1 MKYISGVASFVVVV
15 LLVWLSF
22 DSLLPS
28 KATLATA
35 PDTEFSAQRALVPL
49 VQIAKAPHYH
59 GTDEHTRVRGFII
72 SELEK
77 LGLQTQVQRAFV
89 LSNNNKRLVKP
100 KNIIARLKGTGS
112 GKSLVLLSHY
122 DSALVPS
129 FGASDAGSGV
139 ATILESLRAYN
150 ASGKKPLNDIIVVF
164 TDAEEIGLVGA
175 ALFVEKHP
183 WAKNV
188 GLVLNFE
195 ARGSGGPSNM
205 IVETNGGNTNLI
217 KAFTAADVS
226 YPVASSLMYSVY
238 KMLPNDTDSTIFRE
252 DGDIE
257 SMFFA
262 FIDDHYDYHTANDT
276 VENLDIETLQH
287 QGSYLLPLL
296 HYFAISDLSTLK
308 AEEDSVYVNMPLVKF
323 IYYPFSWIL
332 PMLCLAFILFFVVLG
347 YGFSKHKLH
356 LGGVLKG
363 FSPLLLSLIICGI
376 LGFFGWKSLTN
387 IYPQYQEVQH
397 GFKYNG
403 HAYIGFFVTLCLAIL
418 FKMYRYFSKRNS
430 VVNLLAAPL
439 FLWLVVNVLV
449 FVFLKGAAFFIIP
462 VFFGLL
468 SWFLLLRFQAP
479 SLIGMALLAAPG
491 VFLFA
496 PLIQF
501 FPVGLGSDHIVI
513 SCVFTVLLF
522 GLLLP
527 VFGFYKLKNVLSY
540 LFLALALVFFIVAH
554 TQSSFSETRQ
564 KPNSLSYYNNLDTKE
579 AYWVSYD
586 KMLDSW
592 TKHYLGEDPKP
603 ASAYIE
609 SAAGSKYN
617 TSYRFAT
624 KAPVVAIR
632 EFKLTINH
640 DSIYDGMRGVGFT
653 ITPQR
658 DAHQI
663 RLYTDKEVVFSS
675 LQFNGVSVSMND
687 TLKQGTLN
695 RATDE
700 LLRYYIADTDSLQVS
715 YTLPEGEPSPTFKVL
730 EYGFDLVS
738 NPLLGVKPRAKNM
751 MPKPFINTDAVI
763 NKKSFSIQ
771 KGEAIQD
778 TSQ

>member
-1 MKYISGVASFVVVV
+1 MKYISGVASFIFI
-15 LLVWLSF
+15 LFLVWLSF

-28 KATLATA
+28 EVASINA
-35 PDTEFSAQRALVPL
+35 PDSEFSAQRALVPL
-49 VQIAKAPHYH
+49 QEIAKAPHYH
-59 GTDEHTRVRGFII
+59 GTKEHIRVGHFII

-77 LGLQTQVQRAFV
+77 LGLETQLQEAFV
-89 LSNNNKRLVKP
+89 LSNNNKRLVRP
-100 KNIIARLKGTGS
+100 KNVVARLKGTGK

-139 ATILESLRAYN
+139 VTILESLRAYN
-150 ASGKKPLNDIIVVF
+150 ASGKKPINDIIVVF

-175 ALFVEKHP
+175 SLFVEKHP

-217 KAFTAADVS
+217 KAFAAADVC

-276 VENLDIETLQH
+276 LENLDIETLQH

-296 HYFAISDLSTLK
+296 HYFAESDLSSLK
-308 AEEDSVYVNMPLVKF
+308 AEQDSVYVNMPIVTF

-347 YGFSKHKLH
+347 YGFSKHKLD
-356 LGGVLKG
+356 LDGVVKG
-363 FSPLLLSLIICGI
+363 FAPLLLSLTICVIIGI
-376 LGFFGWKSLTN
+376 FGWKLLTN

-403 HAYIGFFVTLCLAIL
+403 HAYIGFFVALCLAIL
-418 FKMYRYFSKRNS
+418 FRAYSYFGKRSS
-430 VVNLLAAPL
+430 VVNLVAAPL
-439 FLWLVVNVLV
+439 FLWLVVNGLV
-449 FVFLKGAAFFIIP
+449 FVFLKGAGFFIIP
-462 VFFGLL
+462 VFFGIL
-468 SWFLLLRFQAP
+468 SWFLLLRFQTP
-479 SLIGMALLAAPG
+479 RLIGMALLAAPG

-527 VFGFYKLKNVLSY
+527 VFGFYKLKKVLSY
-540 LFLALALVFFIVAH
+540 LFLVLALVFFVVAH
-554 TQSSFSETRQ
+554 SQSSFSEIRQ
-564 KPNSLSYYNNLDTKE
+564 KPNSLSYYNNIDTKE

-586 KMLDSW
+586 KMLDPW

-617 TSYRFAT
+617 TSYSFAA
-624 KAPVVAIR
+624 KAPVVAIP
-632 EFKLTINH
+632 EFKLTINY
-640 DSIYDGMRGVGFT
+640 DSLYGGMRGVSFT
-653 ITPQR
+653 IIPQR

-687 TLKQGTLN
+687 PLKQGALN
-695 RATDE
+695 RPTDE
-700 LLRYYIADTDSLQVS
+700 LLRYYIADSDSLQVS
-715 YTLPEGEPSPTFKVL
+715 YTLPESEPSPIFKVL

-738 NPLLGVKPRAKNM
+738 NPLLNVMPRAKNM

-763 NKKSFSIQ
+763 NKRTFSVQ
-771 KGEAIQD
+771 KE
-778 TSQ
+778 

>member
-1 MKYISGVASFVVVV
+1 MKYFSGIASFVFI
-15 LLVWLSF
+15 LFLVWLSF

-28 KATLATA
+28 EAASINA

-49 VQIAKAPHYH
+49 QEIAKAPHYH
-59 GTDEHTRVRGFII
+59 GTKEHTRVGHFII

-77 LGLQTQVQRAFV
+77 LGLETQLQEAFI
-89 LSNNNKRLVKP
+89 LSNNNKRLVRP
-100 KNIIARLKGTGS
+100 KNIVARLKGTGK

-129 FGASDAGSGV
+129 FGSSDAGSGV

-150 ASGKKPLNDIIVVF
+150 ARGEKPINDIIVVF

-175 ALFVEKHP
+175 SLFVEKHP

-217 KAFTAADVS
+217 KAFAAADVC

-296 HYFAISDLSTLK
+296 HYFAVSDLSSLK
-308 AEEDSVYVNMPLVKF
+308 AKDDLVYVNMPVITF

-332 PMLCLAFILFFVVLG
+332 QMLCLAFVLFFILMG
-347 YGFSKHKLH
+347 YGFYKHKLH
-356 LGGVLKG
+356 LGSILIG
-363 FSPLLLSLIICGI
+363 FVPLLGSLLICGI
-376 LGFFGWKSLTN
+376 LGFFGWKFLTN

-403 HAYIGFFVTLCLAIL
+403 HAYIGFFVSLCLAIL
-418 FKMYRYFSKRNS
+418 FRMYSYFGKRNS
-430 VVNLLAAPL
+430 VVNLIAAPH

-468 SWFLLLRFQAP
+468 SWFLLLRFETP
-479 SLIGMALLAAPG
+479 RLVVMALLGAPG
-491 VFLFA
+491 VFIFA

-527 VFGFYKLKNVLSY
+527 VFGFYKLKKVLSY
-540 LFLALALVFFIVAH
+540 LFFALAVVFFIVAH
-554 TQSSFSETRQ
+554 TQSSFSQIRQ
-564 KPNSLSYYNNLDTKE
+564 KPNSLSYYNNIDTKE

-586 KMLDSW
+586 KILDPW
-592 TKHYLGEDPKP
+592 TKRYLGKDPKP

-617 TSYRFAT
+617 TSYSFAA
-624 KAPVVAIR
+624 KAPVVAIP
-632 EFKLTINH
+632 EFKLTINQN
-640 DSIYDGMRGVGFT
+640 STYKGMREVRFT
-653 ITPQR
+653 IIPQR

-675 LQFNGVSVSMND
+675 MQFNGVPVSTSD
-687 TLKQGTLN
+687 SLKQGPLN
-695 RATDE
+695 RSTDE
-700 LLRYYIADTDSLQVS
+700 LLRYYIAGSDSLEVS
-715 YTLPEGEPSPTFKVL
+715 YTLPENEPSPIFKVL
-730 EYGFDLVS
+730 EYGFDLMS
-738 NPLLGVKPRAKNM
+738 NPLLEIQARAKDM

-771 KGEAIQD
+771 KKDQEQD
-778 TSQ
+778 TIQ

>member
-1 MKYISGVASFVVVV
+1 MKYISGVASFVMI
-15 LLVWLSF
+15 LFLVWLSF

-28 KATLATA
+28 KVTLANA
-35 PDTEFSAQRALVPL
+35 PDIEFSAQRALVPL

-77 LGLQTQVQRAFV
+77 LGLETKLQEAFV
-89 LSNNNKRLVKP
+89 LSNNNKRLVRP
-100 KNIIARLKGTGS
+100 KNIVARLKGTGK

-175 ALFVEKHP
+175 SLFVEKHP

-217 KAFTAADVS
+217 KAFAAADVC

-238 KMLPNDTDSTIFRE
+238 KMLPNDTDSTVFRE

-257 SMFFA
+257 SIFFA

-296 HYFAISDLSTLK
+296 HYFAESDLSSLK
-308 AEEDSVYVNMPLVKF
+308 AEQDSVYVNMPIVTF

-332 PMLCLAFILFFVVLG
+332 PLLCLAFILFFGVLG
-347 YGFSKHKLH
+347 YGLSKHKLDM
-356 LGGVLKG
+356 GGVVKG
-363 FSPLLLSLIICGI
+363 FAPLLLSLTICVIIGI
-376 LGFFGWKSLTN
+376 FGWRLLTN

-403 HAYIGFFVTLCLAIL
+403 HAYIGFFVALCLAIL
-418 FKMYRYFSKRNS
+418 FRVYSYFGKRSS
-430 VVNLLAAPL
+430 VVNLVAAPL
-439 FLWLVVNVLV
+439 FLWLIVNVLV
-449 FVFLKGAAFFIIP
+449 SLFLKGAAFFIIP

-468 SWFLLLRFQAP
+468 SWFLLLRFQTP
-479 SLIGMALLAAPG
+479 RLIGMALLAAPG

-527 VFGFYKLKNVLSY
+527 VFGFYKLKKVLSY
-540 LFLALALVFFIVAH
+540 LFLVVAFVFFIVAH
-554 TQSSFSETRQ
+554 SQSSFSEIRQ
-564 KPNSLSYYNNLDTKE
+564 KPNSLSYYNNIDTKE

-586 KMLDSW
+586 KMLDPW

-617 TSYRFAT
+617 TSYSFAA
-624 KAPVVAIR
+624 KAPVVAIP
-632 EFKLTINH
+632 EFKLTIDY
-640 DSIYDGMRGVGFT
+640 DSLYGGMRGVRFT
-653 ITPQR
+653 IIPQR

-663 RLYTDKEVVFSS
+663 LLYTDKEVVFSS

-687 TLKQGTLN
+687 SLKLGPLN
-695 RATDE
+695 RPTDE
-700 LLRYYIADTDSLQVS
+700 LLRYYIADSDSLQVS
-715 YTLPEGEPSPTFKVL
+715 YTLPESEPSPIFKVL
-730 EYGFDLVS
+730 EYGFDLMS
-738 NPLLGVKPRAKNM
+738 NPLLNVKPRAKDM

-763 NKKSFSIQ
+763 NKRSFSIQ
-771 KGEAIQD
+771 KQ
-778 TSQ
+778 

>member
-1 MKYISGVASFVVVV
+1 MKYISGVASFVMI
-15 LLVWLSF
+15 LFLVWLSF

-28 KATLATA
+28 KATIATA
-35 PDTEFSAQRALVPL
+35 PLTEFSAQRALVPL

-59 GTDEHTRVRGFII
+59 GTDEHTRVRGFIV

-77 LGLQTQVQRAFV
+77 LGLETQLQEAFV
-89 LSNNNKRLVKP
+89 LSNNNKRLVRP
-100 KNIIARLKGTGS
+100 KNIVARLKGTEP

-139 ATILESLRAYN
+139 VTILESLRAYN
-150 ASGKKPLNDIIVVF
+150 ASGKKPINDIIVVF

-175 ALFVEKHP
+175 SLFVEKHP

-217 KAFTAADVS
+217 KAFAAADVC

-238 KMLPNDTDSTIFRE
+238 KMLPNDTDSTVFRE

-296 HYFAISDLSTLK
+296 HYFAESDLSSLK
-308 AEEDSVYVNMPLVKF
+308 AEQDSVYVNMPIVTF

-347 YGFSKHKLH
+347 YGFSKHKLD

-363 FSPLLLSLIICGI
+363 FAPLLICLTVCIIIGI
-376 LGFFGWKSLTN
+376 FGWKLLTN

-403 HAYIGFFVTLCLAIL
+403 HAYIGFFVALCLAIL
-418 FKMYRYFSKRNS
+418 FRVYSYFGKRSS
-430 VVNLLAAPL
+430 VVNLVAAPL
-439 FLWLVVNVLV
+439 FLWLVINGLV
-449 FVFLKGAAFFIIP
+449 CVFIKGAGFFIIP

-468 SWFLLLRFQAP
+468 SWFLLLRFQTP
-479 SLIGMALLAAPG
+479 RLISMSLLAAPG

-527 VFGFYKLKNVLSY
+527 VFGFFKLKKVLAY
-540 LFLALALVFFIVAH
+540 LFLVLALVFFIVAH
-554 TQSSFSETRQ
+554 SQSSFSEIRQ

-579 AYWVSYD
+579 AYWVTYD
-586 KMLDSW
+586 KMLDPW

-617 TSYRFAT
+617 TSYSFAA
-624 KAPVVAIR
+624 KAPVVAIP
-632 EFKLTINH
+632 EFKLTINY
-640 DSIYDGMRGVGFT
+640 DSLYGGMRGVSFT
-653 ITPQR
+653 IIPQR

-675 LQFNGVSVSMND
+675 LQFNGVSVSINNP
-687 TLKQGTLN
+687 LKQGTLN
-695 RATDE
+695 RPTDE
-700 LLRYYIADTDSLQVS
+700 LLRYYIADSDSLQVS
-715 YTLPEGEPSPTFKVL
+715 YTLPESEPSPIFKVL

-738 NPLLGVKPRAKNM
+738 NPLLNVMPRAKNM

-763 NKKSFSIQ
+763 NKRTFSIQ
-771 KGEAIQD
+771 KE
-778 TSQ
+778 

>member
-1 MKYISGVASFVVVV
+1 MKYFSGVASFVFI
-15 LLVWLSF
+15 LFLVWLSF

-28 KATLATA
+28 EAASINA
-35 PDTEFSAQRALVPL
+35 PATEFSAQRALIPL
-49 VQIAKAPHYH
+49 QEIAKAPHYH
-59 GTDEHTRVRGFII
+59 GTKEHTRVGYFII

-77 LGLQTQVQRAFV
+77 LGLETQLQEAFI

-100 KNIIARLKGTGS
+100 KNIVARLKGTGK

-139 ATILESLRAYN
+139 VTILESLRAYN
-150 ASGKKPLNDIIVVF
+150 ARGEKPINDIIVVF

-175 ALFVEKHP
+175 SLFVEKHP

-217 KAFTAADVS
+217 KAFAAADVC

-296 HYFAISDLSTLK
+296 HYFAVSDLSSLK
-308 AEEDSVYVNMPLVKF
+308 AEDDLVYVNMPLVTF

-332 PMLCLAFILFFVVLG
+332 PMLCLAFVLFFIIVG
-347 YGFSKHKLH
+347 YGFSKHKLN
-356 LGGVLKG
+356 LSGVLKG
-363 FSPLLLSLIICGI
+363 FFPLLLSLTICGI
-376 LGFFGWKSLTN
+376 LGFFGWKFLTN

-403 HAYIGFFVTLCLAIL
+403 HAYIGFFVSLCLAIL
-418 FKMYRYFSKRNS
+418 FRMYSYFGKRNS
-430 VVNLLAAPL
+430 VVNLVAAPL

-468 SWFLLLRFQAP
+468 SWFLLLRFETP
-479 SLIGMALLAAPG
+479 RLVVMALLGAPG
-491 VFLFA
+491 VFIFA

-527 VFGFYKLKNVLSY
+527 AFGFYKLKKVLSY
-540 LFLALALVFFIVAH
+540 LFFALAVVFFIVAH
-554 TQSSFSETRQ
+554 TQSSFSQIRQ
-564 KPNSLSYYNNLDTKE
+564 KPNSLSYYNNIDTKE

-586 KMLDSW
+586 KILDPW
-592 TKHYLGEDPKP
+592 TTQYLGKDPKP

-617 TSYRFAT
+617 TSYSFAA
-624 KAPVVAIR
+624 KAPVVAIP
-632 EFKLTINH
+632 EFKLTINQN
-640 DSIYDGMRGVGFT
+640 STYKGMRKVRFT
-653 ITPQR
+653 IIPQR

-675 LQFNGVSVSMND
+675 MQFNGVPVSTSD
-687 TLKQGTLN
+687 SLKQGPLN
-695 RATDE
+695 RPTDE
-700 LLRYYIADTDSLQVS
+700 LLRYYIADSDSLEVS
-715 YTLPEGEPSPTFKVL
+715 YTLPENEPSPIFKVL
-730 EYGFDLVS
+730 EYGFDLMS
-738 NPLLGVKPRAKNM
+738 NPLLEIQPRAKDM

-771 KGEAIQD
+771 NKDQGQNTIQ
-778 TSQ
+778 

>member
-1 MKYISGVASFVVVV
+1 MKYFSGIASFVFI
-15 LLVWLSF
+15 LFLVWLSF

-28 KATLATA
+28 EAASINA

-49 VQIAKAPHYH
+49 QEIAKAPHYH
-59 GTDEHTRVRGFII
+59 GTKEHTRVGHFII

-77 LGLQTQVQRAFV
+77 LGLETQLQEAFI
-89 LSNNNKRLVKP
+89 LSNNNKRLVRP
-100 KNIIARLKGTGS
+100 KNIVARLKGTGK

-150 ASGKKPLNDIIVVF
+150 ARGEKPINDIIVVF

-175 ALFVEKHP
+175 SLFVEKHP

-217 KAFTAADVS
+217 KAFAAADVC

-296 HYFAISDLSTLK
+296 HYFAVSDLSSLK
-308 AEEDSVYVNMPLVKF
+308 AKDDLVYVNMPVITF

-332 PMLCLAFILFFVVLG
+332 QMLCLAFVLFFILMG
-347 YGFSKHKLH
+347 YGFYKHKLH
-356 LGGVLKG
+356 LGSILIG
-363 FSPLLLSLIICGI
+363 FVPLLGSLLICGI
-376 LGFFGWKSLTN
+376 LGFFGWKFLTN

-403 HAYIGFFVTLCLAIL
+403 HAYIGFFVSLCLAIL
-418 FKMYRYFSKRNS
+418 FRMYSYFGKRNS
-430 VVNLLAAPL
+430 VVNLIAAPH

-468 SWFLLLRFQAP
+468 SWFLLLRFETP
-479 SLIGMALLAAPG
+479 RLVVMALLGAPG
-491 VFLFA
+491 VFIFA

-527 VFGFYKLKNVLSY
+527 VFGFYKLKKVLSY
-540 LFLALALVFFIVAH
+540 LFFALAVVFFIVAH
-554 TQSSFSETRQ
+554 TQSSFSQIRQ
-564 KPNSLSYYNNLDTKE
+564 KPNSLSYYNNIDTKE

-586 KMLDSW
+586 KILDPW
-592 TKHYLGEDPKP
+592 TKRYLGKDPKP

-617 TSYRFAT
+617 TSYSFAA
-624 KAPVVAIR
+624 KAPVVAIP
-632 EFKLTINH
+632 EFKLTINQN
-640 DSIYDGMRGVGFT
+640 STYKGMREVRFT
-653 ITPQR
+653 IIPQR

-675 LQFNGVSVSMND
+675 MQFNGVPVSTSD
-687 TLKQGTLN
+687 SLKQGPLN
-695 RATDE
+695 RSTDE
-700 LLRYYIADTDSLQVS
+700 LLRYYIAGSDSLEVS
-715 YTLPEGEPSPTFKVL
+715 YTLPENEPSPIFKVL
-730 EYGFDLVS
+730 EYGFDLMS
-738 NPLLGVKPRAKNM
+738 NPLLEIQARAKDM

-771 KGEAIQD
+771 KKDQEQD
-778 TSQ
+778 TIQ

>member
-1 MKYISGVASFVVVV
+1 MKYISGVASFVMI
-15 LLVWLSF
+15 LFLVWLSF

-28 KATLATA
+28 KATIATA
-35 PDTEFSAQRALVPL
+35 PLTEFSAQRALVPL

-59 GTDEHTRVRGFII
+59 GTDEHTRVRGFIV

-77 LGLQTQVQRAFV
+77 LGLETQLQEAFV
-89 LSNNNKRLVKP
+89 LSNNNKRLIRP
-100 KNIIARLKGTGS
+100 TNIIARLKGTES

-139 ATILESLRAYN
+139 VTILESLRAYN
-150 ASGKKPLNDIIVVF
+150 ASGKKPINDIIVVF

-175 ALFVEKHP
+175 SLFVEKHP

-217 KAFTAADVS
+217 KAFAAADVC

-238 KMLPNDTDSTIFRE
+238 KMLPNDTDSTVFRE

-296 HYFAISDLSTLK
+296 HYFAESDLSSLK
-308 AEEDSVYVNMPLVKF
+308 AEQDSVYVNMPIVTF

-347 YGFSKHKLH
+347 YGFSKHKLD

-363 FSPLLLSLIICGI
+363 FAPLLISLTVCIIIGI
-376 LGFFGWKSLTN
+376 FGWKLLTN

-403 HAYIGFFVTLCLAIL
+403 HAYIGFFVALCLAIL
-418 FKMYRYFSKRNS
+418 FRVYSYFGKRSS
-430 VVNLLAAPL
+430 VVNLVAAPL

-449 FVFLKGAAFFIIP
+449 CVFLKGAGFFIIP

-468 SWFLLLRFQAP
+468 SWFLLLRFQTP
-479 SLIGMALLAAPG
+479 RLIGMALLAAPG

-527 VFGFYKLKNVLSY
+527 VFGFFKLKKVLSY
-540 LFLALALVFFIVAH
+540 VFLVLALVFFIVAH
-554 TQSSFSETRQ
+554 SQSSFSEIRQ

-579 AYWVSYD
+579 AYWVTYD
-586 KMLDSW
+586 KMLDPW

-617 TSYRFAT
+617 TSYSFAT
-624 KAPVVAIR
+624 KAPVVAIP
-632 EFKLTINH
+632 EFKLTINY
-640 DSIYDGMRGVGFT
+640 DSLYGGMRGVSFT
-653 ITPQR
+653 IIPQR

-675 LQFNGVSVSMND
+675 LQFNGVSVSINNP
-687 TLKQGTLN
+687 LKQGTLN
-695 RATDE
+695 RPTDE
-700 LLRYYIADTDSLQVS
+700 LLRYYIADSDSLQVS
-715 YTLPEGEPSPTFKVL
+715 YTLPESEPSPIFKVL

-738 NPLLGVKPRAKNM
+738 NPLLNVMPRAKNM

-763 NKKSFSIQ
+763 NKRTFSIQ
-771 KGEAIQD
+771 KEQNAQE
-778 TSQ
+778 TLQ

>member
-1 MKYISGVASFVVVV
+1 MKYISALASFVVIIF
-15 LLVWLSF
+15 LTGLSF
-22 DSLLPS
+22 DSLLPAN
-28 KATLATA
+28 ATLASA
-35 PDTEFSAQRALVPL
+35 PDTEFSAERALVSL
-49 VQIAKAPHYH
+49 REIAKAPHYH
-59 GTDEHTRVRGFII
+59 GTDEHTRVRNFII
-72 SELEK
+72 SELKK
-77 LGLQTQVQRAFV
+77 LGLETAVQEEFV
-89 LSNNNKRLVKP
+89 LSNKYQGLIKP
-100 KNIIARLKGTGS
+100 KNIVARLKGSGTG
-112 GKSLVLLSHY
+112 KALVLLSHY

-139 ATILESLRAYN
+139 VTILESLRAYN
-150 ASGKKPLNDIIVVF
+150 ASGKKPINDIIVLF
-164 TDAEEIGLVGA
+164 TDAEEIGLDGA
-175 ALFVEKHP
+175 SLFVNKHP
-183 WAKNV
+183 WAKNID
-188 GLVLNFE
+188 LVLNFE

-217 KAFTAADVS
+217 KAFAAADVP

-252 DGDIE
+252 DGNIE

-296 HYFAISDLSTLK
+296 HYFATSDLSTLK
-308 AEEDSVYVNMPLVKF
+308 ADTDAVYVNMPLVKF

-332 PMLCLAFILFFVVLG
+332 PMLCLAFVLFFVVLG
-347 YGFSKHKLH
+347 YGFSRHKLN
-356 LGGVLKG
+356 LNGVLKG
-363 FSPLLLSLIICGI
+363 FSPLLLSLTICGI
-376 LGFFGWKSLTN
+376 LGFFGWKLITYV
-387 IYPQYQEVQH
+387 YPQYQEIQH

-403 HAYIGFFVTLCLAIL
+403 HAYIGFFVALSLGILCKA
-418 FKMYRYFSKRNS
+418 YSYFSKRNS
-430 VVNLLAAPL
+430 VVNLFAAPL
-439 FLWLVVNVLV
+439 FLWLVVNVIV

-468 SWFLLLRFQAP
+468 SWFLLLRFQTP

-540 LFLALALVFFIVAH
+540 LFLALALVCFIVAH
-554 TQSSFSETRQ
+554 TQSSFSEIRQ
-564 KPNSLSYYNNLDTKE
+564 KPNSLSYYNNLDTKK
-579 AYWVSYD
+579 AYWVTYD
-586 KMLDSW
+586 AMLDPW
-592 TKHYLGEDPKP
+592 TQSYLGEEPKP

-609 SAAGSKYN
+609 SAAGNKYN
-617 TSYRFAT
+617 RGFQYAAE
-624 KAPVVAIR
+624 APVVEIP
-632 EFKLTINH
+632 EFDLTINY
-640 DSIYDGMRGVGFT
+640 DSVHDGMRAVGFT

-658 DAHQI
+658 DAHQM
-663 RLYTDKEVVFSS
+663 RLYTAKEVSFSS
-675 LQFNGVSVSMND
+675 LQFNGVNVSEND
-687 TLKQGTLN
+687 SLGPPFFN
-695 RATDE
+695 RVSDE

-715 YTLPEGEPSPTFKVL
+715 YTLPENEPSPTFKVL

-738 NPLLGVKPRAKNM
+738 NPLLNVMPRAKNM

-771 KGEAIQD
+771 KGGSKQD
-778 TSQ
+778 TIQ

>member
-1 MKYISGVASFVVVV
+1 MKYFSGVASFVFV
-15 LLVWLSF
+15 LFLVWLSF

-28 KATLATA
+28 EAASINA
-35 PDTEFSAQRALVPL
+35 PATEFSAQRALIPL
-49 VQIAKAPHYH
+49 QEIAKAPHYH
-59 GTDEHTRVRGFII
+59 GTKEHTRVGYFII

-77 LGLQTQVQRAFV
+77 LGLETQLQEAFI
-89 LSNNNKRLVKP
+89 LSNNNKRLVRP
-100 KNIIARLKGTGS
+100 KNIVARLKGTGK

-139 ATILESLRAYN
+139 VTILESLRAYN
-150 ASGKKPLNDIIVVF
+150 ARGEKPINDIIVVF

-175 ALFVEKHP
+175 SLFVEKHP

-217 KAFTAADVS
+217 KAFAAADVC

-262 FIDDHYDYHTANDT
+262 FIDDHNDYHTDNDT

-296 HYFAISDLSTLK
+296 HYFAVSDLSSLK
-308 AEEDSVYVNMPLVKF
+308 TEDDLVYVNMPVVTF

-332 PMLCLAFILFFVVLG
+332 PMLCLAFVLFFIIVG
-347 YGFSKHKLH
+347 YGFSKHKLN
-356 LGGVLKG
+356 LIGVLNG
-363 FSPLLLSLIICGI
+363 FFPLLLSLTICGI
-376 LGFFGWKSLTN
+376 LGFFGWKFLTN

-403 HAYIGFFVTLCLAIL
+403 HAYIGFFVSLCLDIL
-418 FKMYRYFSKRNS
+418 FRMYSYFGKRNS
-430 VVNLLAAPL
+430 VVNLVAAPL

-468 SWFLLLRFQAP
+468 SWFLLLRFETP
-479 SLIGMALLAAPG
+479 RLVVMALLGAPG
-491 VFLFA
+491 VFIFA

-522 GLLLP
+522 GLLLS
-527 VFGFYKLKNVLSY
+527 VFGFYKLKKVLSY
-540 LFLALALVFFIVAH
+540 LFFALAVVFFIVAH
-554 TQSSFSETRQ
+554 TQSSFSQIRQ
-564 KPNSLSYYNNLDTKE
+564 KPNSLSYYNNIDTKE

-586 KMLDSW
+586 KILDPW
-592 TKHYLGEDPKP
+592 TTRYLGKDPKS

-617 TSYRFAT
+617 TSYSFAA
-624 KAPVVAIR
+624 KAPVVAIP
-632 EFKLTINH
+632 EFKLTINQN
-640 DSIYDGMRGVGFT
+640 STYKGMREVRFT
-653 ITPQR
+653 IIPQR

-675 LQFNGVSVSMND
+675 LQFNGVPVSTSD
-687 TLKQGTLN
+687 SLKLGSLN
-695 RATDE
+695 RPTDE
-700 LLRYYIADTDSLQVS
+700 LLRYYIADSDSLEVS
-715 YTLPEGEPSPTFKVL
+715 YTLPENEPSPIFKVH
-730 EYGFDLVS
+730 EYVFDLMS
-738 NPLLGVKPRAKNM
+738 NPLLEIQPRAKDM

-771 KGEAIQD
+771 KKEQGQNTIQ
-778 TSQ
+778 

>member
-1 MKYISGVASFVVVV
+1 MKYISGFTSFAVIVFF
-15 LLVWLSF
+15 VWLSF
-22 DSLLPS
+22 DSLLPN

-35 PDTEFSAQRALVPL
+35 PNTVFSAERALAPL
-49 VQIAKAPHYH
+49 EEIARAPHYH
-59 GTDEHTRVRGFII
+59 GTDEHTRVRDFII

-77 LGLQTQVQRAFV
+77 LGLETQVQEAFV
-89 LSNNNKRLVKP
+89 LSNNTKRLVRP
-100 KNIIARLKGTGS
+100 KNIVARLKGSGS

-139 ATILESLRAYN
+139 VTILESIRAYN
-150 ASGKKPLNDIIVVF
+150 ASGEKPINDIIVVF

-175 ALFVEKHP
+175 SLFVEKHP

-217 KAFTAADVS
+217 KAFSSANVP

-276 VENLDIETLQH
+276 LENLDIETLQH

-296 HYFAISDLSTLK
+296 RYFATSDLSLLK
-308 AEEDSVYVNMPLVKF
+308 AKDDMVYVNMPIVTF

-332 PMLCLAFILFFVVLG
+332 PMLCLAFALFFILMG
-347 YGFSKHKLH
+347 YGFYKHKLH
-356 LGGVLKG
+356 LGSILIG
-363 FSPLLLSLIICGI
+363 FVPLLGSLLICGI
-376 LGFFGWKSLTN
+376 LGFFGWKLLTN
-387 IYPQYQEVQH
+387 LYPQYQEVQH

-403 HAYIGFFVTLCLAIL
+403 HAYIGFFVSLCLAIL
-418 FKMYRYFSKRNS
+418 FQVYRYFGKRYN
-430 VVNLLAAPL
+430 VIHLLAAPL
-439 FLWLVVNVLV
+439 FVWLIVNVIV

-468 SWFLLLRFQAP
+468 SWFLLLRFQNP
-479 SLIGMALLAAPG
+479 SIVFMALLAAPG
-491 VFLFA
+491 IFIFA

-522 GLLLP
+522 VLLLP
-527 VFGFYKLKNVLSY
+527 AIGFFKLKKVLSY
-540 LFLALALVFFIVAH
+540 LFFALALLFFIIAH
-554 TQSSFSETRQ
+554 TQSSFSQTRQ
-564 KPNSLSYYNNLDTKE
+564 KPNSLSYYNNLDTNE

-586 KMLDSW
+586 KLLDPW
-592 TKHYLGEDPKP
+592 TRSYLGKDPKP

-617 TSYRFAT
+617 TSYSFAA
-624 KAPVVAIR
+624 KAPVVAIP
-632 EFKLTINH
+632 EFKLTINKDTVYKGIH
-640 DSIYDGMRGVGFT
+640 EVSFT
-653 ITPQR
+653 IIPQR

-663 RLYTDKEVVFSS
+663 RLYTNKDVVFSS
-675 LQFNGVSVSMND
+675 LQFNGLRASMND
-687 TLKQGTLN
+687 SLKPRALN
-695 RATDE
+695 RPTDE
-700 LLRYYIADTDSLQVS
+700 LLRYYIADSDSLQVS
-715 YTLPEGEPSPTFKVL
+715 YTLPQNTPSPVFKVL
-730 EYGFDLVS
+730 EYGFDLTS
-738 NPLLGVKPRAKNM
+738 NPLLEIRPRAKNM
-751 MPKPFINTDAVI
+751 MPKPFVNTDAVI

-771 KGEAIQD
+771 KKSEVQD
-778 TSQ
+778 TLH